1 MNETK
6 PTRLLAVNLN
16 YLGDALFT
24 TPALATLRERFPEAK
39 VDVLAGER
47 AAAIL
52 RDNPCIDRLLTRP
65 PRGGAGRAMNLAR
78 TLRDGHYDVVVLFQS
93 TLANAALA
101 WTAHVPIRVGFN
113 QDGCGPFLT
122 HGVAGRQVGEHVVD
136 AYTRLARAFD
146 DPYGGATAPGPGANR
161 LSVTVSP
168 ADEAFADDFLHN
180 RELAPPIVGLVVGAT
195 RPQKRWPEEYFA
207 RLADK
212 LWGSAG
218 ICSVLLGGPEEAEAA
233 ERILAQARSP
243 LVSAVGLTT
252 AKQLAALVARL
263 GVVVSGD
270 SGPLHIATAMDTPV
284 VALFGSTDP
293 AETGPWK
300 AEGGIGMT
308 AVVLYDSLPCAPC
321 RKNPTCSG
329 RFDCLRALTPERV
342 FDEACK
348 QLQLPPRRAALSV
361 IAATGGKGGEI

>member
-6 PTRLLAVNLN
+6 PKRLLAVNLN

-24 TPALATLRERFPEAK
+24 TPALAALRERFPEVT

-52 RDNPCIDRLLTRP
+52 GDNPGIDRLLTRP
-65 PRGGAGRAMNLAR
+65 PRGGAARAMNLAQ
-78 TLRDGHYDVVVLFQS
+78 TLREGRYDAVVLFQS

-101 WTAHVPIRVGFN
+101 WTARVPVRVGFN

-122 HGVAGRQVGEHVVD
+122 HGVAERRVGEHVVD

-146 DPYGGATAPGPGANR
+146 DRSGEPVTPGAHR
-161 LSVTVSP
+161 LSIAVSP

-180 RELAPPIVGLVVGAT
+180 RELAPPIVGLVIGAT

-212 LWGSAG
+212 LWGAAG
-218 ICSVLLGGPEEAEAA
+218 VCSVLLGGPEEEEAA
-233 ERILAQARSP
+233 ERIRAQSHSP

-300 AEGGIGMT
+300 PSGGKGAT
-308 AVVLYDSLPCAPC
+308 AIVLYDGLPCAPC
-321 RKNPTCSG
+321 RKSPTCDG

-342 FDEACK
+342 FEAACE
-348 QLQLPPRRAALSV
+348 QLQLPPRRAALPV
-361 IAATGGKGGEI
+361 IVAASGKGGEI